1 MVTVFWWYKALSQQK
16 IFVSMHKSTK
26 TVDILS
32 KYRKMPSLGLTNAL
46 ARAGGYACHGQAGY
60 GHDHHG
66 YQGYGGHTK
75 ADYREY
81 YKPSYLG

>member
-1 MVTVFWWYKALSQQK
+1 
-16 IFVSMHKSTK
+16 
-26 TVDILS
+26 
-32 KYRKMPSLGLTNAL
+32 MPSIGLTTAL
-46 ARAGGYACHGQAGY
+46 TRAGGYARHGHGGY

-66 YQGYGGHTK
+66 YGYQGYAHGGHNK